1 MLASRRDV
9 EQKAGMDVHDP
20 ISAGFDAERLRNF
33 DRFLAEQYVGPGLL
47 PCAQLL
53 VARDGA
59 PVHFT
64 SQGVHRA
71 LSEAP
76 LREDAIFR
84 VASMTKPVTSLA
96 FMMLVEEGKAS
107 LDMPVHAVVPELE
120 RVGVYESGGGAEPFR
135 ITPPERPMMMIDLM
149 RHTSG
154 LTYDF
159 QQRTPVD
166 AAYRARGL
174 ATLRGTLG
182 LDAFVAAL
190 GEVPLEFSPG
200 TAWNYSVSTDVLA
213 LVVQR
218 LSGMPFERFIERRIF
233 DPLGMIDT
241 AFYVPPAKIDRLT
254 DAWMLDPE
262 RGTIVYDAAADS
274 SWAAPPIF
282 VSGGGG
288 LVSTSADY
296 HLFCRMLLGRGT
308 LGPGTLEGVR
318 LIGRKTMD
326 LMTANHL
333 PGGADLT
340 ELSRSMFSEAIYAG
354 QGFGLGFG
362 INVDPAKAM
371 APGSAGEFYWGGIFS
386 TYFFVDPVERVS
398 AVFMTQLMPSS
409 SYPVRRQLK
418 AMIYAALA

>member
-1 MLASRRDV
+1 M
-9 EQKAGMDVHDP
+9 EIQDP
-20 ISAGFDAERLRNF
+20 HSHGFDAARLARL
-33 DRFLAEQYVGPGLL
+33 DRFLTEAYVEPGLL

-53 VARDGA
+53 VARDGV

-64 SQGVHRA
+64 CQGIHRQGGGA
-71 LSEAP
+71 

-96 FMMLVEEGKAS
+96 FMALVEQGKAS
-107 LDMPVHAVVPELE
+107 LDQPVATVVPELE
-120 RVGVYESGGGAEPFR
+120 RVRVYAGGGGGEPFR
-135 ITPPERPMMMIDLM
+135 TVPPERPMLMIDLL

-159 QQRTPVD
+159 QRVTPVD
-166 AAYRARGL
+166 AAYRERGL
-174 ATLRGTLG
+174 VALRGETALEP
-182 LDAFVAAL
+182 FVAAL
-190 GEVPLEFSPG
+190 GELPLEFSPG

-218 LSGMPFERFIERRIF
+218 LAGEPFDRHVERTIF
-233 DPLGMIDT
+233 APLGMNDT
-241 AFYVPPAKIDRLT
+241 CFTVPANKSDRLT

-262 RGTIVYDAAADS
+262 RGTIVHDRGADS
-274 SWAAPPIF
+274 SWARPPAF
-282 VSGGGG
+282 LSGGGG
-288 LVSTSADY
+288 LVSTTADY

-308 LGPGTLEGVR
+308 FDNIRIV
-318 LIGRKTMD
+318 GRKAFD

-340 ELSRSMFSEAIYAG
+340 ELSRSMFSEAMYSG
-354 QGFGLGFG
+354 QGFGLGFAV
-362 INVDPAKAM
+362 NMDPAKAM

-398 AVFMTQLMPSS
+398 AVFMTQLMPSN

-418 AMIYAALA
+418 TMIYAALA